1 MTRPALILILALSA
15 GCVSTPSALAPL
27 RAGFAT
33 ADLTP
38 PPGWRR
44 AGGYDEYFSTGVH
57 DPLLAKAVVFEQGG
71 ERGAIVVCDL
81 CSIGRDISD
90 AARQAASRRTGI
102 PVAHIVISAT
112 HTHGGPEYYG
122 VLWEAWHGSAVEKHG
137 RDIHEPIDYVARVV
151 NACVEAIAEADR
163 RKTEVSLDHGIARM
177 TGVAFNRRFHLS
189 DGTTVTNPGKRNPK
203 IVRPAG
209 PVDEDFPIVLFRDL
223 ATGKAAGSLSTF
235 AMHVATYGGPT
246 FGADF
251 PGHLE
256 TGLRAKLGEGFIS
269 VFGEGTAGDTN
280 HFDVSSERPQS
291 SDTEPQRIG
300 AAMTESF
307 LRALPDFRRTAP
319 SLSIRS
325 NRVAVPLQE
334 VTPEQIARARDALA
348 LRLSPKP
355 AFFVSVEAFR
365 VLWTEKLR
373 ARDGE
378 SVREEIQAFRL
389 SDEVAVVTLP
399 HEIFVELGLAI
410 RKQSPFRTTLVVSLA
425 NDVDF
430 YVPTRKAFA
439 EGGYEVSTSPYKPG
453 GGELLVETAVALL
466 QALRR

>member
-1 MTRPALILILALSA
+1 MTRGFLILVFLA
-15 GCVSTPSALAPL
+15 GCVSPSPGSATL

-38 PPGWRR
+38 PAGWRR
-44 AGGYDEYFSTGVH
+44 AGGFDEYLSTGVH

-81 CSIGRDISD
+81 CSVGRDVSD

-102 PVAHIVISAT
+102 PAANIVISAT
-112 HTHGGPEYYG
+112 HTHGGPEYHG
-122 VLWEAWHGSAVEKHG
+122 VLWEAWHRSAVEKHG
-137 RDIHEPIDYVARVV
+137 RDIREPIDYVARVV
-151 NACVEAIAEADR
+151 NACADAIAEADR
-163 RKTEVSLDHGIARM
+163 RKTEVSLEHGIAKV
-177 TGVAFNRRFHLS
+177 TGIAFNRRYHLS
-189 DGTTVTNPGKRNPK
+189 DGTVVTNPGKRNPK

-209 PVDEDFPIVLFRDL
+209 PVDEDFPILFFRDS
-223 ATGKAAGSLSTF
+223 AGKPIGSLSTF
-235 AMHVATYGGPT
+235 AMHVATFGGPL

-256 TGLRAKLGEGFIS
+256 TRLRAKLGEGFIS
-269 VFGEGTAGDTN
+269 VMGEGTAGDTN
-280 HFDVSSERPQS
+280 HFDVASDKPQS

-307 LRALPDFRRTAP
+307 LRAMPEFRRTEPA
-319 SLSIRS
+319 LSIRS
-325 NRVAVPLQE
+325 DRVEIPLQE

-348 LRLSPKP
+348 LKLSPKP
-355 AFFVSVEAFR
+355 GFFVSVEAFR
-365 VLWTEKLR
+365 VLWAEKLR

-378 SVREEIQAFRL
+378 RVKEEIQAFRL
-389 SDEVAVVTLP
+389 SDDVAVVTLP
-399 HEIFVELGLAI
+399 HEIFVEIGLAI
-410 RKQSPFRTTLVVSLA
+410 RKQSPFRTTLVISLA

-439 EGGYEVSTSPYKPG
+439 EGGYEVATSPYKPG
-453 GGELLVETAVALL
+453 GGERLVETAVALL
-466 QALRR
+466 QGLRR